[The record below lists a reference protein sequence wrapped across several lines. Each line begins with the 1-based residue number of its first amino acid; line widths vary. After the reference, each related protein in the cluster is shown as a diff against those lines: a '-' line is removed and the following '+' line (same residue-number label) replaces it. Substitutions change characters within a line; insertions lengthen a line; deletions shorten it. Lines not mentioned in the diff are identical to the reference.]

1 MVKKETILENR
12 VKHPEKRFIDT
23 TDERGDDGRDGYRRG
38 TRESGL
44 CPIKPNKKK
53 PPEIALKYL
62 RFHEKP
68 PETLRK

>member
-1 MVKKETILENR
+1 MGGQI
-12 VKHPEKRFIDT
+12 PKR
-23 TDERGDDGRDGYRRG
+23 DERVRSL
-38 TRESGL
+38 TR
-44 CPIKPNKKK
+44 KPNKKK